1 MASATFLCAPVG
13 RKEEEED
20 PQKGLEMHAGRI
32 AQDIS
37 ADAGFPHLSKLW
49 TLWELCCCKKSFFVR
64 MLKSHAHRK
73 CMSSQGAE

>member
-20 PQKGLEMHAGRI
+20 PQKGLEMYAGRI

-37 ADAGFPHLSKLW
+37 ADAGFPHLNKL
-49 TLWELCCCKKSFFVR
+49 
-64 MLKSHAHRK
+64 
-73 CMSSQGAE
+73 